1 MVSGSFSTGLLVGFL
16 DVGRHLASV
25 FFFVRWITKLDFKD
39 TMPAWSRNW
48 TLRRIP
54 AWNKPD
60 FKSADFGY
68 NEEGKFVSSAL
79 GLGLVLRLGLG
90 YADMASCSFCVELW
104 MISLFDF
111 WVNFFHFIQ
120 FIQHAIQ
127 LGDPELVIWGFEGPR
142 RDWIGCFN
150 STADF
155 ILI

>member
-1 MVSGSFSTGLLVGFL
+1 
-16 DVGRHLASV
+16 
-25 FFFVRWITKLDFKD
+25 
-39 TMPAWSRNW
+39 MPAWSRNW

-104 MISLFDF
+104 ITVPCCRLVSCNELDQSLRFLG
-111 WVNFFHFIQ
+111 
-120 FIQHAIQ
+120 Q
-127 LGDPELVIWGFEGPR
+127 LLSFYSVHPTCNTIRGSRIGYMGFR
-142 RDWIGCFN
+142 RSKTRLDWSKMPI
-150 STADF
+150 
-155 ILI
+155 